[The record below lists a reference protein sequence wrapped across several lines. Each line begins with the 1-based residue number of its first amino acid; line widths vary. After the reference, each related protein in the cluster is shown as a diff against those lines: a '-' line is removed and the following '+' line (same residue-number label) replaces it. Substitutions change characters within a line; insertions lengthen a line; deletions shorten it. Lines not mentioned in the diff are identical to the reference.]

1 MVSNKIRTEKGF
13 TLIELLVVVIIL
25 GVIASI
31 SIVSVSGAFKNATVT
46 ACKTDWQTVKN
57 AIQAYYNDN
66 PSSNPA
72 SNDLYSSPAVVGS
85 LAQLGYISI
94 MQRNPD
100 NRYEI
105 VLNLPAGTVAVKIGN
120 SVMPNNSS
128 TDCSAL

>member
-1 MVSNKIRTEKGF
+1 MVGNRFRNGNGF

-72 SNDLYSSPAVVGS
+72 SNDLYSSPAVTGS

-94 MQRNPD
+94 LQRNPD

-105 VLNLPAGTVAVKIGN
+105 ILNLPSGSVAVKIG
-120 SVMPNNSS
+120 STVMPGNSS
-128 TDCSAL
+128 SDCSSL